1 MGNET
6 ESKAAPKYQLIVFV
20 AAFSA
25 FLATFNETFLNVSFA
40 FVMKDFGVSVGTVQ
54 WLATAYML
62 GAAVMVPGFL
72 LFSTGASKQD
82 RSICLLLACSSLAA
96 SSARCRRILRFC

>member
-1 MGNET
+1 MENET

-62 GAAVMVPGFL
+62 GAAVMGRFP